1 MNSQGASR
9 QVSGVSPELKP
20 ETWNLKTAHVPVMLE
35 DSMLALEVRPNGVYV
50 DGTLGGGSH
59 SEELLRRSSPDGRV
73 YSFDV
78 SPKAIAAAATRLA
91 EYGERWTGID
101 ANFRHLDRE
110 LLAIGVREGSVNGVL
125 LDLGFSSDEIRDPA
139 IGLSFQTDG
148 PLDMRLGPKANEDG
162 LTASDIVNTW
172 SEKDLATM
180 IRNFGEEKFAGRIA
194 KAIVQARK
202 SARLVRTLEL
212 VSIIRGAV
220 PANYGGSP
228 AKSSAFR
235 RVNIHPATRTFQA
248 LRIAVNDELESLKD
262 AIKASHRMLKPG
274 GRLAVITFHS
284 LEDRIVKLAFKEEG
298 EWETLIKKPM
308 VPSEQEQLVNPRSRS
323 AKLRVAKKK

>member
-1 MNSQGASR
+1 MTT
-9 QVSGVSPELKP
+9 V
-20 ETWNLKTAHVPVMLE
+20 HVPVMLE

-59 SEELLRRSSPDGRV
+59 SEELLRRSAPDGRV

-110 LLAIGVREGSVNGVL
+110 LLAIAVREGSVDGVL

-220 PANYGGSP
+220 PAGYEQG
-228 AKSSAFR
+228 R
-235 RVNIHPATRTFQA
+235 IHPATRTFQA

-323 AKLRVAKKK
+323 AKLRIAKKK

>member
-1 MNSQGASR
+1 MTT
-9 QVSGVSPELKP
+9 V
-20 ETWNLKTAHVPVMLE
+20 HVPVMLE
-35 DSMLALEVRPNGVYV
+35 DSMLALEVRPNGIYV

-59 SEELLRRSSPDGRV
+59 SGELLRRSSPDGRV

-78 SPKAIAAAATRLA
+78 SPKAIAAAATTLA
-91 EYGERWTGID
+91 EYGKRWTGID

-110 LLAIGVREGSVNGVL
+110 LLAIGVQEGSVDGIL
-125 LDLGFSSDEIRDPA
+125 LDLGFSSDEIQDPA
-139 IGLSFQTDG
+139 IGLSFQSDG

-172 SEKDLATM
+172 SEKEIATM

-220 PANYGGSP
+220 PAGYEQG
-228 AKSSAFR
+228 R
-235 RVNIHPATRTFQA
+235 IHPATRTFQA

-298 EWETLIKKPM
+298 VWEMLTKKPM

-323 AKLRVAKKK
+323 AKLRIAKNK

>member
-1 MNSQGASR
+1 MTT
-9 QVSGVSPELKP
+9 V
-20 ETWNLKTAHVPVMLE
+20 HVPVMLE

-59 SEELLRRSSPDGRV
+59 SGELLRRSSPDGRV

-78 SPKAIAAAATRLA
+78 SPKALAAAATTLA
-91 EYGERWTGID
+91 EYGKRWTGID

-110 LLAIGVREGSVNGVL
+110 LLAIGVQEGSVDGIL
-125 LDLGFSSDEIRDPA
+125 LDLGFSSDEIQDPA
-139 IGLSFQTDG
+139 IGLSFQSDG

-172 SEKDLATM
+172 SEKEIATM

-220 PANYGGSP
+220 PAGYEQG
-228 AKSSAFR
+228 R
-235 RVNIHPATRTFQA
+235 IHPATRTFQA

-298 EWETLIKKPM
+298 VWEMLTKKPM

-323 AKLRVAKKK
+323 AKLRIAKNK

>member
-1 MNSQGASR
+1 MTT
-9 QVSGVSPELKP
+9 V
-20 ETWNLKTAHVPVMLE
+20 HVPVMLE
-35 DSMLALEVRPNGVYV
+35 DSMLALEVRPNGIYV

-59 SEELLRRSSPDGRV
+59 SGELLRRSSPDGRV

-78 SPKAIAAAATRLA
+78 SPKALAAAATTLA
-91 EYGERWTGID
+91 EYGKRWTGID

-110 LLAIGVREGSVNGVL
+110 LLAIGVQEGSVDGIL
-125 LDLGFSSDEIRDPA
+125 LDLGFSSDEIQDPA
-139 IGLSFQTDG
+139 IGLSFQSDG

-172 SEKDLATM
+172 SEKEIATM

-220 PANYGGSP
+220 PAGYEQG
-228 AKSSAFR
+228 R
-235 RVNIHPATRTFQA
+235 IHPATRTFQA

-298 EWETLIKKPM
+298 VWEMLTKKPM

-323 AKLRVAKKK
+323 AKLRIAKNK